1 MATARKRP
9 AAPPTAANPG
19 ITVITPTQ
27 GRETLTRLLDS
38 VAANGLGDNPA
49 DEHLVVIDAH
59 GMVDHE
65 VARIQSTVGAYG
77 PRWRAIR
84 HDAGGHTWGH
94 CEGNVGIEAARA
106 GNYLTFNDD
115 DDIYAPGAFAAIR
128 GAISD
133 DAAAGAARVHIF
145 RFTSFWRAVLPEG
158 CRVERGHIG
167 GHCLVVPNVDG
178 KVGRLGHQ
186 YDGDFDLIESTLVLW
201 GGVDAAVFHDDII
214 AVARPD

>member
-1 MATARKRP
+1 MATTRKRP
-9 AAPPTAANPG
+9 AAPPAVALPG
-19 ITVITPTQ
+19 LTVITPTQ

-38 VAANGLGDNPA
+38 VAANGLGENPQ

-59 GMVDHE
+59 GMADHE

-128 GAISD
+128 QAIAD
-133 DAAAGAARVHIF
+133 DAVQGGPRVHIF
-145 RFTSFWRAVLPEG
+145 RFTSYWRAVLPEG
-158 CRVERGHIG
+158 RNVARGHIG

-186 YDGDFDLIESTLVLW
+186 YDGDFDLIDSTLALW
-201 GGVDAAVFHDDII
+201 GGVDAAVFHEDII

>member
-1 MATARKRP
+1 MATPRKRP
-9 AAPPTAANPG
+9 VAAPAPALPG
-19 ITVITPTQ
+19 LTVITPTQ

-59 GMVDHE
+59 GMADHE
-65 VARIQSTVGAYG
+65 AARIESTVGAYG

-128 GAISD
+128 RAITD
-133 DAAAGAARVHIF
+133 DAAAGAPRVQIF
-145 RFTSFWRAVLPEG
+145 RFMPPWRSPLPEG
-158 CRVERGHIG
+158 RHVERGRIG

-186 YDGDFDLIESTLVLW
+186 YDGDYDLIESTIALW